1 MQTGFGTSVE
11 RPRLRSVGTP
21 PRQDARQDGGRHPSP
36 HRRVNLAGVDLNLL
50 VALEALLAERN
61 VTHAADRVGLSQ
73 PAMSRAL
80 GRLRG
85 LFDDELLV
93 RSSAG
98 LVPTVRSEQ
107 LAVELPEA
115 LNMLRNL
122 LTSRETAPGSWEA
135 TVNIDLPD
143 HQALDLLPR
152 LLPRLR
158 ETAPGV
164 TVVTA
169 PLGTRTLRGLESGA
183 VDLAVGQLTTTPFGF
198 YRRTILTDQFVCLLR
213 ADHPALHPALRGGT
227 PEAERLAGLRHVVIA
242 PPALEEPG
250 LVYDAVAMLEVPD
263 PSPVAVQNTMA
274 AAMLVAETDMV
285 LTIPRRTAT
294 RIARMLPLAVTAPP
308 APLPAY
314 ELSLVWHERLHRD
327 SNYAWLRGE
336 LAASLAPAAGP
347 SAGNG
352 DARPL
357 AGAA

>member
-11 RPRLRSVGTP
+11 RPRLRSVGAP
-21 PRQDARQDGGRHPSP
+21 PRQDGGLHPSP

-93 RSSAG
+93 RSSSG
-98 LVPTVRSEQ
+98 LVPTARSEQ
-107 LAVELPEA
+107 LAAELPDA

-122 LTSRETAPGSWEA
+122 LASRETAPGSWEA

-158 ETAPGV
+158 EAAPGV

-213 ADHPALHPALRGGT
+213 ADHPALQGGT

-327 SNYAWLRGE
+327 PHYAWLRGE
-336 LAASLAPAAGP
+336 LAACLAPAGGP
-347 SAGNG
+347 SAGNA